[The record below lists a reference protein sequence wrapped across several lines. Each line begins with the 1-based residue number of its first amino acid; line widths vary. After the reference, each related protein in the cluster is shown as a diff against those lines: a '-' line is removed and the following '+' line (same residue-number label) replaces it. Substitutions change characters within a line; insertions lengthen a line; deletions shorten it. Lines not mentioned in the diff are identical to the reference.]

1 MARKVTQG
9 GETKKGKGQRG
20 VDPDT
25 TANFP
30 WTPGPT
36 TRAQRIKR
44 ALIG

>member
-9 GETKKGKGQRG
+9 GETKKVKGSG
-20 VDPDT
+20 NTSPYA
-25 TANFP
+25 ANFP

-36 TRAQRIKR
+36 TRAQRIRR

>member
-1 MARKVTQG
+1 MARKVTQY
-9 GETKKGKGQRG
+9 GETKKVKGQRG
-20 VDPDT
+20 VDPET

-36 TRAQRIKR
+36 TRAQRIRR

>member
-1 MARKVTQG
+1 MARRVTQG
-9 GETKKGKGQRG
+9 GETKKVKGQKN

-25 TANFP
+25 TANWP
-30 WTPGPT
+30 WKSGPT